1 MATDFSQVAAFANN
15 INQYIV
21 RPINAFGVGGF
32 VFDIEGEYTV
42 NLSTEITDH
51 FVEDATTIQDHIAVK
66 PKKITLKG
74 YVGEL
79 VYRQDDSTNTLAQ
92 KVVRKLTTVG
102 AYLPQM
108 TTMAQQVLDIKENGL
123 KAQALKNPLSSKT
136 VNRVTDYWAFVKNMM
151 SGQSRQQQAY
161 MYFKALMEQKMLV
174 SVQTPFEYMNRMAI
188 ESITAI
194 QQEGEKYVS
203 DFTLTLKEIRTAAL
217 LRSPSDVYTGV
228 NTKEGID
235 EELMYQGRARAQ
247 VFEETNLGSIQGI
260 QEAFD
265 KEWGFV
271 PNAGSNLPP
280 PLPEMP

>member
-1 MATDFSQVAAFANN
+1 MATDYSQVAAFANN

-66 PKKITLKG
+66 PKKITLKS

-108 TTMAQQVLDIKENGL
+108 TTMAQQLLDIKENGL
-123 KAQALKNPLSSKT
+123 QAQALKNPLSSKT

-217 LRSPSDVYTGV
+217 LRSPSDVYAGINTG
-228 NTKEGID
+228 EGID
-235 EELMYQGRARAQ
+235 EDLMYQGRARTQ
-247 VFEETNLGSIQGI
+247 VFEETNLGSIRGI
-260 QEAFD
+260 
-265 KEWGFV
+265 
-271 PNAGSNLPP
+271 PRTLPP
-280 PLPEMP
+280 DLPAVFKDLPLE